1 MLSLAETV
9 RDLRKARGWTRR
21 DLAARTG
28 ISERFLAD
36 IETSRANP
44 SLLRLVE
51 LSGALGTTAAGL
63 LAQAGRPLHKQP
75 PKHAIALL
83 GLRGAGKSAVGPA
96 LAEHLQLPF
105 VELDARIE
113 ERAGLSLSEL
123 FQVHG
128 EAKYRQLETEVL
140 RELLAQAA
148 PGVLATGG
156 SLVTAP
162 STFAL
167 LRQQAFTVWLRA
179 RPEDH
184 WLRVV
189 AQGDT
194 RPMADDDRAF
204 QSLCAILAEREPLYG
219 QADFTIDTSGR
230 EVADIA
236 RELALHFRFL
246 GKSGLDASD
255 AKAG

>member
-1 MLSLAETV
+1 MVSLAETV
-9 RDLRKARGWTRR
+9 RDLRRARGWTRR

-51 LSGALGTTAAGL
+51 LSTALGTSAAGL
-63 LAQAGRPLHKQP
+63 LAQAARPLHKQT
-75 PKHAIALL
+75 PKHAIGLL
-83 GLRGAGKSAVGPA
+83 GLRGAGKSAVGPK
-96 LAEHLQLPF
+96 LAELLGVAF
-105 VELDARIE
+105 VELDAQVE
-113 ERAGLSLSEL
+113 QRAGLTLSEL

-128 EAKYRQLETEVL
+128 EAQYRRYELEVL
-140 RELLAQAA
+140 GELLEQPQ
-148 PGVLATGG
+148 PGVIATGG
-156 SLVTAP
+156 SLVTA
-162 STFAL
+162 STTFAL
-167 LRQQAFTVWLRA
+167 LRQSAYTVWLRA

-204 QSLCAILAEREPLYG
+204 QSLCSILTERAALYG

-230 EVADIA
+230 TVDELA

-246 GKSGLDASD
+246 GKAGAAAS
-255 AKAG
+255 